1 MNIEAQSG
9 YSRKPIV
16 LAAIMGII
24 ACAVIRAAVATRLDS
39 FTIDEPYHITA
50 GVNYARRGDY
60 RLNPEH
66 PPLVKLWVAAFLP
79 RSSFELPQLRSLTDK
94 IDERHFAAH
103 TVYLQNDPDLVQRR
117 TRMAMLLLNS
127 LLMLALSLSVW
138 RVFNGAMAVGTAAFL
153 MIDPSIAAHLP
164 VVMTDLP
171 VALLM
176 TTSVLLA
183 WAAFRWWRSR
193 DLLLA
198 GLALGLTLGAKHSAP
213 VVMIVV
219 AALAVAMA
227 VWNRQRGHIASRLGQ
242 GAMVLALAWVVLWG
256 FYRFRFNE
264 SPQGRD
270 GFNRPL
276 AEKVSDL
283 NSGLSRNTMAA
294 MATVHFLPRAYLWGL
309 ADTLRAGVEG
319 RDFGI
324 YFWDRL
330 YIRKTPFYFFP
341 AVLLVKMPIG
351 LTVLSLVGL
360 GFLLLNKVP
369 RQWTAAL
376 GVVVG
381 FAVFMLVVLA
391 SANSGYAGMRHAL
404 PVVPPLAVLGAVAMV
419 RAAEGHSGMLSI
431 SIAVVSVAAIASAV
445 PVMRPWEYY
454 NELIG
459 AKNAYR
465 HFNDESLEVE
475 QRTKELAAYYHG
487 YLERKGVIPYVDYKL
502 FDEEEYER
510 RGVHSLQMLWKQD
523 ESLDTSDVVS
533 GTLIVN
539 AKWIAPDPWF
549 DSSTLRAAE
558 PAERFGN
565 LLIYRGTFRMTQE
578 RAGRLFFR
586 GIDAVYAQHPD
597 SAKAEKLFREAVK
610 LDPGAYFIYVELGNL
625 LAQKGARDEATE
637 AYKSALYYAP
647 TGEKIMD
654 VLKQQIDRISREDPK
669 SVPPVRD
676 PFLE

>member
-1 MNIEAQSG
+1 
-9 YSRKPIV
+9 V
-16 LAAIMGII
+16 
-24 ACAVIRAAVATRLDS
+24 
-39 FTIDEPYHITA
+39 
-50 GVNYARRGDY
+50 
-60 RLNPEH
+60 
-66 PPLVKLWVAAFLP
+66 
-79 RSSFELPQLRSLTDK
+79 RSKVRCNQE
-94 IDERHFAAH
+94 
-103 TVYLQNDPDLVQRR
+103 N
-117 TRMAMLLLNS
+117 
-127 LLMLALSLSVW
+127 
-138 RVFNGAMAVGTAAFL
+138 
-153 MIDPSIAAHLP
+153 
-164 VVMTDLP
+164 
-171 VALLM
+171 
-176 TTSVLLA
+176 
-183 WAAFRWWRSR
+183 
-193 DLLLA
+193 
-198 GLALGLTLGAKHSAP
+198 
-213 VVMIVV
+213 
-219 AALAVAMA
+219 
-227 VWNRQRGHIASRLGQ
+227 
-242 GAMVLALAWVVLWG
+242 
-256 FYRFRFNE
+256 
-264 SPQGRD
+264 
-270 GFNRPL
+270 PL
-276 AEKVSDL
+276 AS
-283 NSGLSRNTMAA
+283 S
-294 MATVHFLPRAYLWGL
+294 
-309 ADTLRAGVEG
+309 
-319 RDFGI
+319 
-324 YFWDRL
+324 
-330 YIRKTPFYFFP
+330 
-341 AVLLVKMPIG
+341 
-351 LTVLSLVGL
+351 
-360 GFLLLNKVP
+360 
-369 RQWTAAL
+369 
-376 GVVVG
+376 
-381 FAVFMLVVLA
+381 
-391 SANSGYAGMRHAL
+391 NSGYAGIRYAL

-419 RAAEGHSGMLSI
+419 RAAEEHSGMLSI

-487 YLERKGVIPYVDYKL
+487 YLEPKGEIPYVDYKL

-510 RGVHSLQMLWKQD
+510 RGVHSLQMLWKKD

-549 DSSTLRAAE
+549 DISTLRAAE

-597 SAKAEKLFREAVK
+597 SAKAEKLFREAMK

-625 LAQKGARDEATE
+625 LAQKGARDEAME